1 MIIPCSPR
9 KLLCGFSGKIQTYYI
24 RAMRKEKFLE
34 KVLTARV
41 YDIARETPLDYM
53 PRISRRYDSQV
64 YLKREDLQPVFSFKC
79 RGAFNKIYQELQKNP
94 GLKGVITAS
103 AGNHAQGVALAA
115 KKLNLKAT
123 IVMPT
128 TTPDIKIAAV
138 RSYGAKAVL
147 EGENFDAAKEFC
159 LKLAKKE
166 RLAFI
171 HPFDDFDVMAG
182 QGTIAHE
189 IIRQHPGN
197 IDAIF
202 VAVGGGGLIGGIAG
216 FIKAV
221 KPQIM
226 IIGVEPD
233 DAACCYEALKAGRR
247 VILKEVGI
255 FADGVAVK
263 QIGKKNWPM
272 IRNLV
277 DDVITVSTDQIC
289 AAIKDTYEDTRAICE
304 PAGALSLAGLKKY
317 VETHDLRQ
325 QTLVS
330 INGGANMNFDRLRH
344 VSERAELGE
353 DREALLA
360 VEIPERPGSF
370 RKLCQLIGNR
380 SITEFNYRYAD
391 SEKACVFAGIQ
402 LTRGLDEKNLL
413 IAKLTAKGYRVVDM
427 TGNEVAKLH
436 TRYMIGG
443 HPGSNVTSELL
454 YRFQFPEKPGAL
466 LNFLM
471 KVGTRWNISLFHYRN
486 HGSNFGRILMGF
498 QVEKGDVRGFN
509 AFLKSLKIP
518 YWNETENEAYQ
529 LFLK

>member
-1 MIIPCSPR
+1 
-9 KLLCGFSGKIQTYYI
+9 
-24 RAMRKEKFLE
+24 MRKEKFLE

-41 YDIARETPLDYM
+41 YDVARETPLDHM
-53 PRISRRYDSQV
+53 PRISKRYGSQV
-64 YLKREDLQPVFSFKC
+64 YIKREDLQPVFSFKC
-79 RGAFNKIYQELQKNP
+79 RGAFNKIYQSLQENP

-115 KKLNLKAT
+115 KKLHLHAT

-128 TTPDIKIAAV
+128 TTPDIKVTAV

-147 EGENFDAAKEFC
+147 HGENFDAAKDYS

-166 RLAFI
+166 GLAFI

-189 IIRQHPGN
+189 IIRQHPGK

-202 VAVGGGGLIGGIAG
+202 IAVGGGGLIAGIAG

-221 KPQIM
+221 KPETR
-226 IIGVEPD
+226 IIAVEPD
-233 DAACCYEALKAGRR
+233 DAACFYEAVKAGRR
-247 VILKEVGI
+247 IKLKEVGI

-263 QIGKKNWPM
+263 QVGKNNWDM
-272 IRNLV
+272 IRANKLV

-317 VETHDLRQ
+317 AELHDLKQ
-325 QTLVS
+325 QTLVA
-330 INGGANMNFDRLRH
+330 INCGANMNFDRLRH
-344 VSERAELGE
+344 VSERAEIGE

-370 RKLCQLIGNR
+370 KKLCQLIGHR

-391 SEKACVFAGIQ
+391 DKRARVFAGIQ
-402 LTRGLDEKNLL
+402 LSHGVDEKRKL
-413 IAKLTAKGYRVVDM
+413 IAKLISKGYLVDDM
-427 TGNEVAKLH
+427 SGNEVAKLH

-443 HPGSNVTSELL
+443 HPGSSVTNEVL

-471 KVGTRWNISLFHYRN
+471 KVGNRWNISLFHYRN

-498 QVEKGDVRGFN
+498 QVDKQDFKAFS
-509 AFLKSLKIP
+509 AFLKSIDIP
-518 YWNETENEAYQ
+518 FWDETENEAYQ

>member
-1 MIIPCSPR
+1 
-9 KLLCGFSGKIQTYYI
+9 
-24 RAMRKEKFLE
+24 MRKEKFLE

-41 YDIARETPLDYM
+41 YDVARETPLDYM
-53 PRISRRYDSQV
+53 PRMSRRLDNQAYI
-64 YLKREDLQPVFSFKC
+64 KREDLQPVFSFKC
-79 RGAFNKIYQELQKNP
+79 RGAFNKIYQELQANP
-94 GLKGVITAS
+94 ELKGVITAS

-115 KKLNLKAT
+115 KKLHLKAT

-128 TTPDIKIAAV
+128 TTPDIKITAV
-138 RSYGAKAVL
+138 RAYGAKVVL
-147 EGENFDAAKEFC
+147 YGENFDAARDHS

-189 IIRQHPGN
+189 IIRQHPGK
-197 IDAIF
+197 IDVIF
-202 VAVGGGGLIGGIAG
+202 VAVGGGGLIAGIAG

-221 KPQIM
+221 KPETR

-233 DAACCYEALKAGRR
+233 DAGSLHAARKAGRR
-247 VILKEVGI
+247 VKLKEVGI

-263 QIGKKNWPM
+263 QIGKHTWSM

-277 DDVITVSTDQIC
+277 DDVILVSTDQIC
-289 AAIKDTYEDTRAICE
+289 AAIKDTFEDTRAICE
-304 PAGALSLAGLKKY
+304 PAGALSLAGMKKY
-317 VETHDLRQ
+317 VERNKVKG
-325 QTLVS
+325 QTLVAV
-330 INGGANMNFDRLRH
+330 NTGANMNFDRLRH

-353 DREALLA
+353 KREALIA

-370 RKLCQLIGNR
+370 KRLCQLIGNR

-391 SEKACVFAGIQ
+391 ATTAHVFAGIQ
-402 LTRGLDEKNLL
+402 LSHGLEEKNKL
-413 IAKLTAKGYRVVDM
+413 IARLNEKGYRVVDM

-443 HPGSNVTSELL
+443 QPGDSVANELL

-498 QVEKGDVRGFN
+498 QVEKNDTRAFN
-509 AFLKSLKIP
+509 AFLKSIDIP
-518 YWNETENEAYQ
+518 YWEETDNEAYR

>member
-1 MIIPCSPR
+1 
-9 KLLCGFSGKIQTYYI
+9 
-24 RAMRKEKFLE
+24 MRKEKFLE

-41 YDIARETPLDYM
+41 YDVARETPLDHM
-53 PRISRRYDSQV
+53 PRISKRFDNQV
-64 YLKREDLQPVFSFKC
+64 FIKREDLQSVFSFKC
-79 RGAFNKIYQELQKNP
+79 RGAFNKIYQELQANP
-94 GLKGVITAS
+94 DLKGVITAS

-115 KKLNLKAT
+115 KKLHLTAT

-128 TTPDIKIAAV
+128 TTPDIKVTAV

-147 EGENFDAAKEFC
+147 YGEDFDAAKDYS

-166 RLAFI
+166 HLAFI

-189 IIRQHPGN
+189 IIRQHPGH

-202 VAVGGGGLIGGIAG
+202 VAVGGGGLIAGIAG

-221 KPQIM
+221 KPGIR

-233 DAACCYEALKAGRR
+233 DAACFYEARKAGRR
-247 VILKEVGI
+247 VKLKEVGI

-263 QIGKKNWPM
+263 QVGKNPWSM
-272 IRNLV
+272 IKDLV
-277 DDVITVSTDQIC
+277 DDVILVSTDQMC

-304 PAGALSLAGLKKY
+304 PSGALSLAGLKKY
-317 VETHDLRQ
+317 VETHDIKG
-325 QTLVS
+325 QTLVA
-330 INGGANMNFDRLRH
+330 INCGANMNFDRLRH

-353 DREALLA
+353 EREALLA
-360 VEIPERPGSF
+360 IEIPERPGSF
-370 RKLCQLIGNR
+370 KKLCQLIGHR

-391 SEKACVFAGIQ
+391 ANTAHVFAGIQ
-402 LTRGLDEKNLL
+402 LTHGADEKNKL
-413 IAKLTAKGYRVVDM
+413 IAKLDAKGYRVVDM
-427 TGNEVAKLH
+427 TGDEVAKLH

-443 HPGSNVTSELL
+443 HPGESVTNELL

-471 KVGTRWNISLFHYRN
+471 KVGNRWNISLFHYRN

-498 QVEKGDVRGFN
+498 QVDKSDNKVFN

-518 YWNETENEAYQ
+518 YWNETENKAYE
-529 LFLK
+529 LFLR

>member
-1 MIIPCSPR
+1 
-9 KLLCGFSGKIQTYYI
+9 
-24 RAMRKEKFLE
+24 MRKEKFLE

-41 YDIARETPLDYM
+41 YDVARETPLDFM
-53 PRISRRYDSQV
+53 PRMSRRLDNQTYI
-64 YLKREDLQPVFSFKC
+64 KREDLQPVFSFKC
-79 RGAFNKIYQELQKNP
+79 RGAFNKIYQVLQENP
-94 GLKGVITAS
+94 DLSGVITAS

-115 KKLNLKAT
+115 KKLHLKAT

-128 TTPDIKIAAV
+128 TTPDIKVTAV
-138 RSYGAKAVL
+138 RAYGAKVVL
-147 EGENFDAAKEFC
+147 HGENFDAARDYS
-159 LKLAKKE
+159 LKLAEKE

-189 IIRQHPGN
+189 IIRQHPDK

-216 FIKAV
+216 FLKAV
-221 KPQIM
+221 RPDIR
-226 IIGVEPD
+226 IIAVEPD
-233 DAACCYEALKAGRR
+233 DAACFYEARKAGRR
-247 VILKEVGI
+247 VKLKDVGI

-263 QIGKKNWPM
+263 QVGKNNWSM
-272 IRNLV
+272 IKDLV
-277 DDVITVSTDQIC
+277 DDVVLVSTDQIC

-317 VETHDLRQ
+317 VDIHGLTD
-325 QTLVS
+325 QTLIA
-330 INGGANMNFDRLRH
+330 INCGANMNFDRLRH
-344 VSERAELGE
+344 VSERAEIGE

-370 RKLCQLIGNR
+370 KRLCQLIGNR
-380 SITEFNYRYAD
+380 QITEFNYRYAD
-391 SEKACVFAGIQ
+391 STTAHVFAGVQ
-402 LTRGLDEKNLL
+402 LTHGIDERTRL
-413 IAKLTAKGYRVVDM
+413 IEKLNKKDYKVVDM

-443 HPGSNVTSELL
+443 QPGDSVDNELL
-454 YRFQFPEKPGAL
+454 YRFQFPDKPGAL
-466 LNFLM
+466 LKFLI
-471 KVGTRWNISLFHYRN
+471 KVGDRWNISLFHYRN

-498 QVEKGDVRGFN
+498 QVDKKDYRAFQT
-509 AFLKSLKIP
+509 FLKSIDIP
-518 YWNETENEAYQ
+518 YWDETTNDAYR

>member
-1 MIIPCSPR
+1 
-9 KLLCGFSGKIQTYYI
+9 
-24 RAMRKEKFLE
+24 MRKEKFLE

-41 YDIARETPLDYM
+41 YDVARETPLDFM
-53 PRISRRYDSQV
+53 PRMTKRLDNRV

-79 RGAFNKIYQELQKNP
+79 RGAFNKIYQETQANP
-94 GLKGVITAS
+94 KLKGVITAS

-115 KKLNLKAT
+115 KKLHLQAT

-138 RSYGAKAVL
+138 RSLGAKAVL
-147 EGENFDAAKEFC
+147 YGENFDAARDYS

-171 HPFDDFDVMAG
+171 HPFDDYDVMAG

-189 IIRQHPGN
+189 IIRQHPGK
-197 IDAIF
+197 IDTSF
-202 VAVGGGGLIGGIAG
+202 VAVGGGGLIAGIAG
-216 FIKAV
+216 FLKAV
-221 KPQIM
+221 KPETR

-233 DAACCYEALKAGRR
+233 DAACLYEARKAGRR
-247 VILKEVGI
+247 VKLKEVGF
-255 FADGVAVK
+255 FADGVAVR
-263 QIGKKNWPM
+263 QIGQHTFPM
-272 IRNLV
+272 IQKLV
-277 DDVITVSTDQIC
+277 DDVILVNTDQIC

-304 PAGALSLAGLKKY
+304 PSGALSLAGLKKY
-317 VETHDLRQ
+317 VEQHGLEQ
-325 QTLVS
+325 QTLVA
-330 INGGANMNFDRLRH
+330 INCGANMNFDRLRH

-370 RKLCQLIGNR
+370 RKLCQLIGHR

-391 SEKACVFAGIQ
+391 DSIARVFAGIQ
-402 LTRGLDEKNLL
+402 LTHGIDEKNQL
-413 IAKLTAKGYRVVDM
+413 IDKLSKKGYPVVDM

-443 HPGSNVTSELL
+443 HPGNRVTNELL

-471 KVGTRWNISLFHYRN
+471 KVGNRWNISLFHYRN

-498 QVEKGDVRGFN
+498 QVDRKDHRAFN
-509 AFLKSLKIP
+509 AFLKSIGIP
-518 YWNETENEAYQ
+518 YWDETDNDAYR
-529 LFLK
+529 LFLQ